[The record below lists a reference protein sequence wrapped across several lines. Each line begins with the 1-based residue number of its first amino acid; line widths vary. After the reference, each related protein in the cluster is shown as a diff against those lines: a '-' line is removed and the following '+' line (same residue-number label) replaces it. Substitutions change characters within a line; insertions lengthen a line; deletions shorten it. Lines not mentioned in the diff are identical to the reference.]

1 MSIPADSRP
10 GESATRRDAVLV
22 NQFRQQHRAMSNIFP
37 SSRSVSSRPSVFA
50 NGIRLCASAILY
62 CVATLVSLNLVGES
76 PHGECEHGCAT
87 KATTK
92 ASVDVGVQA
101 LLHTLG
107 RRQLVQSSHR
117 VHLQGHQPHTTSA
130 HSATQRLSTHPAPG
144 AQLRHLV
151 QQSQHERIRGELAEL
166 AAGNE
171 VVELPLL
178 VLGVLQRAVSDALVA
193 PLHCPARAHAP
204 ASIVGA
210 TRPGLTPGCRWG
222 CLS

>member
-1 MSIPADSRP
+1 MFRQISCMSIPADSRP

-76 PHGECEHGCAT
+76 RHGECEHGCAT

-130 HSATQRLSTHPAPG
+130 HSATQRLSTHT
-144 AQLRHLV
+144 
-151 QQSQHERIRGELAEL
+151 
-166 AAGNE
+166 
-171 VVELPLL
+171 
-178 VLGVLQRAVSDALVA
+178 QRQVHSCSTLSN
-193 PLHCPARAHAP
+193 RASTKGSEANSP
-204 ASIVGA
+204 NWRLA
-210 TRPGLTPGCRWG
+210 TR
-222 CLS
+222 LSSFHFLYLGFCNAP